1 MIKGEKIR
9 FDIHNILFAI
19 YKYNKTLN
27 NTSIKK
33 IIQSHNSEDLAFLN
47 NVTLN
52 SMRLHLHSLKIIN
65 KYIKKKIRDHEK
77 ILLISAIT
85 QIVFLNF
92 KEYAVINC
100 SVEIAKKLRLYPGL
114 INASLKKIARNKNY
128 LKETRIVYDDL
139 PIWFRRNTTYLS
151 INEKKKFLKNFFK
164 EPDLHIVFK
173 NIKSFENFEETLI
186 KTSDISG
193 FLLDKKNIKNKKSFI
208 KGEWW
213 VQDFC
218 SFFPIYN
225 FHFKNVRLKILDS
238 CAAPGGKSFQL
249 LSNNFKVVLND
260 KSRLRIETLKNNL
273 KRLNFKAKIINKDF
287 IKFEEDK
294 KFDIIILDVPCSA
307 VGTIRKN
314 PEIFFKNEAPDFAQL
329 NFLQKSMLNKASNL
343 LNKGGFIIY
352 MTCSFLKNET
362 VDQINNFLEEN
373 GNFSLSKFEIKE
385 NNINYSK
392 LIKNDFMMTIPDNV
406 LNFNI
411 DGYFSAYLRKI
422 K

>member
-1 MIKGEKIR
+1 M
-9 FDIHNILFAI
+9 
-19 YKYNKTLN
+19 
-27 NTSIKK
+27 
-33 IIQSHNSEDLAFLN
+33 
-47 NVTLN
+47 
-52 SMRLHLHSLKIIN
+52 
-65 KYIKKKIRDHEK
+65 
-77 ILLISAIT
+77 
-85 QIVFLNF
+85 
-92 KEYAVINC
+92 
-100 SVEIAKKLRLYPGL
+100 
-114 INASLKKIARNKNY
+114 
-128 LKETRIVYDDL
+128 
-139 PIWFRRNTTYLS
+139 
-151 INEKKKFLKNFFK
+151 
-164 EPDLHIVFK
+164 
-173 NIKSFENFEETLI
+173 
-186 KTSDISG
+186 
-193 FLLDKKNIKNKKSFI
+193 
-208 KGEWW
+208 
-213 VQDFC
+213 
-218 SFFPIYN
+218 
-225 FHFKNVRLKILDS
+225 DS